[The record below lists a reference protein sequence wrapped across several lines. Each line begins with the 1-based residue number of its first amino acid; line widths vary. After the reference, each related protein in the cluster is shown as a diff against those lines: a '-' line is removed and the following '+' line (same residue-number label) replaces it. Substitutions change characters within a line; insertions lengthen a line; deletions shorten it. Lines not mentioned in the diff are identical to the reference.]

1 MKRLQTNTKMKI
13 KDNIKVII
21 SDLDGTLLNTNHQI
35 SSYTQTIFQE
45 LYKQNYLIIVAT
57 GRHHL
62 DAMPLIASLGF
73 PVYLVT
79 SNGARIHSPKKE
91 LLFSFDI
98 ESDAIKSVLQL
109 EIDAEFTTVLFKENV
124 WQTNKHNEKLNSFQK
139 ELNYAPEL
147 VNFNEVADLKSI
159 KMFFTHESHGKLIEL
174 RDRILVNHAEIFSHA
189 FSLPH
194 CLEFMDK
201 SVDKSVAIAKIL
213 EIENF
218 NFEQTIS
225 FGDGYNDEKM
235 LNASAKGLLMGN
247 APDSLKSKLSN
258 LEVIG
263 TNAENG
269 VATYLSEKLLKEPIL
284 SI

>member
-1 MKRLQTNTKMKI
+1 MKI

-21 SDLDGTLLNTNHQI
+21 SDLDGTLLDTNHQI

-201 SVDKSVAIAKIL
+201 SIDKSVAIAKIL

-269 VATYLSEKLLKEPIL
+269 VATYLSEKLLKDPVL

>member
-1 MKRLQTNTKMKI
+1 MKI

-21 SDLDGTLLNTNHQI
+21 SDLDGTLLDTNHQI

-269 VATYLSEKLLKEPIL
+269 VATYLSEKLLKEPVL